1 MVLYGGSVVNSLP
14 ASAGDVGSVSGLGRA
29 PGEENGYPLQCSCL
43 GDPMDRGAWEA
54 IVHGVAKE
62 SDMT

>member
-29 PGEENGYPLQCSCL
+29 PGEGNGYPLRYPCL
-43 GDPMDRGAWEA
+43 GDPMDRGAWGA
-54 IVHGVAKE
+54 IVLGVTKE
-62 SDMT
+62 SDTI

>member
-29 PGEENGYPLQCSCL
+29 PGEENGYPLRCSCL
-43 GDPMDRGAWEA
+43 GDPMDRGAWGA
-54 IVHGVAKE
+54 IAHGVAKE
-62 SDMT
+62 LNTI

>member
-29 PGEENGYPLQCSCL
+29 PGEGSGCPLRFSCL
-43 GDPMDRGAWEA
+43 GDAMRRGAWGV

-62 SDMT
+62 LDTT